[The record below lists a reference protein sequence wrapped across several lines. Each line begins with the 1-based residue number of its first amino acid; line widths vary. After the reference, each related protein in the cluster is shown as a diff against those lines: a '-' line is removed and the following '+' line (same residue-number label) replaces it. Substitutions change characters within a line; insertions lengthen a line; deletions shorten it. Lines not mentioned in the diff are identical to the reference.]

1 MKKLLMRRISF
12 SLLAMLVTVL
22 ITFTHAVAQEVPFYW
37 DYINVNIDVQT
48 NGDMLVTETQKY
60 VFTSDWTN
68 QRYRYISLDKVDEI
82 KDVTIQENNKLLPS
96 ETGIENNQ
104 FWIRWQHQL
113 KAPASHIFVIK
124 YRVVGGLHINGDNTQ
139 VYWKAIFAD
148 RKAPIQAAKVWVIL
162 PQALSG
168 KVLEFK
174 NFGTPAT
181 ARQVSSII
189 FDFVATQPILPQQ
202 KLEIQI
208 AFPSKIL
215 NLSQPNWQQSN
226 FGTIIG
232 IGIIFIVFFALF
244 GSRKSAVISKPK
256 CPECNSLKFKQN
268 YQVLVPATTSRS
280 GKRRVID
287 HCENCSYHNEYEE
300 VIPVINESSDSG
312 NDWSGGGGGNGGG
325 GNDWSGGGGGNGGGG
340 NGGGGNDWSGG
351 GGGDGGGGNDWSGGG
366 GDGGGDGGGG

>member
-1 MKKLLMRRISF
+1 MWTKLIRRF
-12 SLLAMLVTVL
+12 SLFCIALF
-22 ITFTHAVAQEVPFYW
+22 FTIGLSLNHATAQTPPFYW

-68 QRYRYISLDKVDEI
+68 QRYRYIPLDKVDEI

-113 KAPASHIFVIK
+113 TAPASHIFVIK

-312 NDWSGGGGGNGGG
+312 NDWN
-325 GNDWSGGGGGNGGGG
+325 
-340 NGGGGNDWSGG
+340 GG
-351 GGGDGGGGNDWSGGG
+351 GGGDGGGG
-366 GDGGGDGGGG
+366 DGGGG